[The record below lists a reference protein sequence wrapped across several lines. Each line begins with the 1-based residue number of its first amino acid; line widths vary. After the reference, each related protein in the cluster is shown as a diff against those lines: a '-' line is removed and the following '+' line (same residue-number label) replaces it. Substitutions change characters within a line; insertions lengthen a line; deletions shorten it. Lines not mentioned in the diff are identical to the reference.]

1 MKSKII
7 EFCKKEVVLV
17 VATVLAVASTF
28 VVPPSMAYL
37 DYIDWHVL
45 GVLLSLMIVMAG
57 LQQNGLFDALDE
69 AYSALQRELRNTK
82 TTVIVPA
89 EYLRKRDALFSGDKP
104 AWEYANES
112 GVFTALDIDSDRASS
127 PITVVNPEL
136 RAQSR
141 IAVCDDLIRRILSL
155 AGYAPQSAGLDVNGS
170 AESGTALSVRERK
183 SIRTTEVKK
192 TLWWQALN
200 DIIRAMLILDKKVFK
215 SPVNP
220 DADFSVELPANNQ
233 PDIAQLAE
241 IIEQLER
248 AGAVS
253 VETKVDMLHPDWSDE
268 QKEEEIERIRAEH
281 SFAAQMELPSA
292 VENTEDEPVPPEG
305 GDA

>member
-1 MKSKII
+1 
-7 EFCKKEVVLV
+7 
-17 VATVLAVASTF
+17 
-28 VVPPSMAYL
+28 
-37 DYIDWHVL
+37 
-45 GVLLSLMIVMAG
+45 
-57 LQQNGLFDALDE
+57 
-69 AYSALQRELRNTK
+69 
-82 TTVIVPA
+82 
-89 EYLRKRDALFSGDKP
+89 
-104 AWEYANES
+104 
-112 GVFTALDIDSDRASS
+112 
-127 PITVVNPEL
+127 
-136 RAQSR
+136 
-141 IAVCDDLIRRILSL
+141 
-155 AGYAPQSAGLDVNGS
+155 
-170 AESGTALSVRERK
+170 
-183 SIRTTEVKK
+183 
-192 TLWWQALN
+192 
-200 DIIRAMLILDKKVFK
+200 MLILDKKVFK